1 MDKPILAIVGIACG
15 MAAVIW
21 GRSARY
27 LRRVEL
33 RLEQDTGVDSDAT
46 VLARSQFRKE
56 LHTALLYGVLALAS
70 IPVSFSDRGEADV
83 LYAFVLVPVAMAFV
97 YGRDFIREAR
107 LFEGRASIERRAEE
121 VLSQEELAPR
131 RWAERL
137 APDDLPEVP
146 GFNIGRMYVPGT
158 GLLAGDFFDVYQV
171 SPSRLAV
178 VIGDVTGHGIE
189 PSITAFQ
196 AKELLRVFLGEYRD
210 PAQALEVLNQR
221 MSVHAR
227 SEEFVS
233 ILVAVFDVD
242 AGTLRYAS
250 AGHPS
255 GWLWHDRDV
264 HPARRDGAAAADG
277 RRRGVPLTARC
288 PATSTTSCSSTP
300 TASPRRATATPS
312 SARSASP
319 RPLRRDPG
327 IDAQAL
333 CRNLVEAARD
343 FSSSPITDDIAV
355 AGGASD
361 LRSDS

>member
-1 MDKPILAIVGIACG
+1 MDKPVLAVVGVACLV
-15 MAAVIW
+15 AAVVW

-33 RLEQDTGVDSDAT
+33 RLEQDNGPDSEST
-46 VLARSQFRKE
+46 VLARSQVRKE
-56 LHTALLYGVLALAS
+56 LHTAVLYLVLALAS

-83 LYAFVLVPVAMAFV
+83 LYAFVLIPVSMAFV

-137 APDDLPEVP
+137 APDSLPVVP
-146 GFNIGRMYVPGT
+146 GFDIGQMYVPGT
-158 GLLAGDFFDVYQV
+158 GMLAGDFFDVYQV
-171 SPSRLAV
+171 APSRLAV

-221 MSVHAR
+221 MSLHAR

-233 ILVAVFDVD
+233 ILVAEFDIE

-250 AGHPS
+250 AGHPA

-264 HPARRDGAAAADG
+264 HPLRATGPLLLLDPEAGYHSREVPSDVDDLLLVYTDGLAEARDGHVQFGEERIAQY
-277 RRRGVPLTARC
+277 
-288 PATSTTSCSSTP
+288 
-300 TASPRRATATPS
+300 
-312 SARSASP
+312 
-319 RPLRRDPG
+319 LRRDPG
-327 IDAQAL
+327 IDAQVL
-333 CRNLVEAARD
+333 CTSLVEAARD
-343 FSSSPITDDIAV
+343 FSSAPITDDIAV
-355 AGGASD
+355 LAV
-361 LRSDS
+361 RRV

>member
-1 MDKPILAIVGIACG
+1 VDKPILAVVGLACAV
-15 MAAVIW
+15 AAVVW

-27 LRRVEL
+27 LRRVEI
-33 RLEQDTGVDSDAT
+33 RLAQDTGIDSDAT

-56 LHTALLYGVLALAS
+56 LHTALLYAVLAVAS
-70 IPVSFSDRGEADV
+70 VPVSFSDRGEADV
-83 LYAFVLVPVAMAFV
+83 LYAFVLVPVAMALV

-137 APDDLPEVP
+137 APDALPVFP
-146 GFNIGRMYVPGT
+146 GFELGRMYVPGT
-158 GLLAGDFFDVYQV
+158 GLLAGDFFDVYEV
-171 SPSRLAV
+171 SPTRVAV

-196 AKELLRVFLGEYRD
+196 TKELLRVFLGEYRD

-221 MSVHAR
+221 MSRHAR

-233 ILVAVFDVD
+233 ILVAVFDVE

-250 AGHPS
+250 AGHPA

-264 HPARRDGAAAADG
+264 HPLRATGPLLLLDPEAGYLSREVASDIDDLLVVYTDGLAEARDGHELFGEERIAQF
-277 RRRGVPLTARC
+277 V
-288 PATSTTSCSSTP
+288 
-300 TASPRRATATPS
+300 
-312 SARSASP
+312 
-319 RPLRRDPG
+319 RRDPG
-327 IDAQAL
+327 VDPQVL
-333 CRNLVEAARD
+333 CTTLVEAARD
-343 FSSSPITDDIAV
+343 FSSSPITDDIAIV
-355 AGGASD
+355 AV
-361 LRSDS
+361 RRT

>member
-1 MDKPILAIVGIACG
+1 MDKPILAVLGVGCAVAAIV
-15 MAAVIW
+15 W

-33 RLEQDTGVDSDAT
+33 RLQQETGADSDAT

-56 LHTALLYGVLALAS
+56 LHTSILYAVLALAS
-70 IPVSFSDRGEADV
+70 VPVSFSDRGDADV

-107 LFEGRASIERRAEE
+107 LFEGRAIIERRAEE

-137 APDDLPEVP
+137 APDQLPVLV
-146 GFNIGRMYVPGT
+146 GFDVGRMYVPGT
-158 GLLAGDFFDVYQV
+158 GLLAGDFFDVYEV
-171 SPSRLAV
+171 APTRIAI
-178 VIGDVTGHGIE
+178 VIGDVTGHGVE

-221 MSVHAR
+221 MSLHAR
-227 SEEFVS
+227 AEEFVS
-233 ILVAVFDVD
+233 ILVAVFDVE

-264 HPARRDGAAAADG
+264 LPLRATGPLLLLDPEAGYHSRELPSDVDDLLVVYTDGLAEARDGHSLFGEERIAQF
-277 RRRGVPLTARC
+277 V
-288 PATSTTSCSSTP
+288 
-300 TASPRRATATPS
+300 
-312 SARSASP
+312 
-319 RPLRRDPG
+319 RRDPG
-327 IDAQAL
+327 IDPQVL
-333 CRNLVEAARD
+333 CRTLVDAARD
-343 FSSSPITDDIAV
+343 FSSTPITDDIAIV
-355 AGGASD
+355 AV
-361 LRSDS
+361 RRT